1 MSNTINSTMDNVTT
15 STADFIDFDLIQAD
29 LTDAL
34 NYINSNKNLDKNK
47 LKELRDKLSQ
57 LETILNNVLGDKPK
71 AEKKTAK
78 KATKKTSTKKATT
91 KKTSTKKA
99 TAKKVE
105 VETFDN
111 DEAEVK
117 AFCDFLS
124 IGDTF
129 QYAMAD
135 GTIITAKKM
144 K

>member
-1 MSNTINSTMDNVTT
+1 MDNVTT
-15 STADFIDFDLIQAD
+15 STADFIDFDLIKAD

-71 AEKKTAK
+71 AEKKT
-78 KATKKTSTKKATT
+78 TKKTSTKKKTT